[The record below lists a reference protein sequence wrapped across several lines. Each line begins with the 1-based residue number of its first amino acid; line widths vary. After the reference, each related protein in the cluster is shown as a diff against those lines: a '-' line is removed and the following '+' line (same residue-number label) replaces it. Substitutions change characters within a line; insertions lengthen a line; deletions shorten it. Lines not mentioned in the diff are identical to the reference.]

1 MYTLQTNAIRFH
13 ELLDTLPPPK
23 TGPLPPTPKN
33 LKTAVG
39 MAAIPCARPNLKT
52 FIGCTVHRCRKHAC
66 YVSYIYILTS
76 LWTSPLFEPHLYPNC
91 NPHSNPSYTSMSHP
105 TPPFAPTIPDL
116 NSQTYYC
123 GHTLLSFANIR
134 NISLVINI
142 TTIPRTP
149 GALACFVLSHPL
161 LHIFSG
167 TRNPEIL

>member
-91 NPHSNPSYTSMSHP
+91 NPHSKPSYTSISHA

-116 NSQTYYC
+116 NNQTYYC
-123 GHTLLSFANIR
+123 GHTLLSF
-134 NISLVINI
+134 
-142 TTIPRTP
+142 TIPRTP
-149 GALACFVLSHPL
+149 GALACFGLSHPL

-167 TRNPEIL
+167 TRNPEKL